1 MFVYVSSKNDYRFQ
15 HKKKINVQTTAQ
27 KKKPVATA
35 WGALGPLTS
44 VMLVSI
50 IKISMFIELSQGVSD
65 Q

>member
-15 HKKKINVQTTAQ
+15 HKKSMCKQQ
-27 KKKPVATA
+27 HKRKKPVATA

-50 IKISMFIELSQGVSD
+50 IKISMFIELSQGESD

>member
-1 MFVYVSSKNDYRFQ
+1 MFVCFL
-15 HKKKINVQTTAQ
+15 KKWLQIPTQKINVQTTAQ

-50 IKISMFIELSQGVSD
+50 IKISMFIELSQGEAD

>member
-1 MFVYVSSKNDYRFQ
+1 MFVCFL
-15 HKKKINVQTTAQ
+15 KKLLQISTQKINVQTTAQ

-50 IKISMFIELSQGVSD
+50 IKISMFIELSQGESD

>member
-15 HKKKINVQTTAQ
+15 HKKINVQTTAQ

-50 IKISMFIELSQGVSD
+50 IKISMFIELSQGESD